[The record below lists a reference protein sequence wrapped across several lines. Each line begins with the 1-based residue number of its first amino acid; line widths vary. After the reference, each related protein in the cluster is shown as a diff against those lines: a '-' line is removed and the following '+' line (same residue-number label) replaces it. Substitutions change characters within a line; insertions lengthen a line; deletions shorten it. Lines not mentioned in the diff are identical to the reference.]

1 MATLKLNL
9 SRHKAAQDMIRLIEK
24 EKGLSTSAA
33 IDYAVNSR
41 AYNRIINTGLGPI
54 ALPIWGH
61 GEFKKR
67 EWFTLDNPSIKI
79 ELSEEKLQ
87 MIRKV
92 AEVEKSSI
100 ETAVSYF
107 LLFTMEAL
115 GYHI

>member
-9 SRHKAAQDMIRLIEK
+9 SRHKAAQDMIKLIEK
-24 EKGLSTSAA
+24 EKELSTPDA

-41 AYNRIINTGLGPI
+41 AYKRIINTGLGPI
-54 ALPIWGH
+54 ALPVWGH
-61 GEFKKR
+61 GELKER
-67 EWFTLDNPSIKI
+67 EWFTLDNPSVKI

-92 AEVEKSSI
+92 VEVEKVST